1 MIVHRGKG
9 SGANAKQRATLN
21 CDALISI
28 GLSDE
33 PYAE

>member
-9 SGANAKQRATLN
+9 SGATRGKKAMLN